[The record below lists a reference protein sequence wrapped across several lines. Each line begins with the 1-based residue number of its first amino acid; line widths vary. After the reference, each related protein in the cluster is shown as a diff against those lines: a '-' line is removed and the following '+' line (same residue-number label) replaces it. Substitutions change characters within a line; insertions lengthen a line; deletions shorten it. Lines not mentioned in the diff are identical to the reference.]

1 MSTAL
6 LEKPN
11 EAAASRS
18 EAEYQVVALHLGEEI
33 YGVDIACI
41 HTVLTPQPITAVP
54 NVPAYVRGVM
64 NLRGR
69 ILPVLDLRTR
79 FGLPSL
85 AADKQKSAR
94 IVIIEAVGLTAGL
107 IVDSVSEVLR
117 LPASAVEPPSAL
129 LASADLRCLTG
140 IGRVPSERKPGGEEA
155 PDRLILLL
163 DIPEILAL
171 AASDTPDRFGVSG

>member
-1 MSTAL
+1 MSTTL
-6 LEKPN
+6 LEKSDGAN
-11 EAAASRS
+11 ANRGEVER
-18 EAEYQVVALHLGEEI
+18 QVVALHLGDEI

-41 HTVLTPQPITAVP
+41 HTVLTPQPITVVP

-79 FGLPSL
+79 FGLPPRASE
-85 AADKQKSAR
+85 KQKSAR
-94 IVIIEAVGLTAGL
+94 IVIVEAAGLTAGL

-129 LASADLRCLTG
+129 LASADLRCLVG
-140 IGRVPSERKPGGEEA
+140 IGRVPGERKQGGEEGSE
-155 PDRLILLL
+155 RLILLL
-163 DIPEILAL
+163 DIPETLAL
-171 AASDTPDRFGVSG
+171 AASDTPDHSQVNS